1 MLIDKEPAV
10 GSPEHRLI
18 PGLVWAYRCAADG
31 TAERL
36 ADEGLDDTILDHE
49 GLLWLHF
56 SLADARARDWIA
68 SHELLPP
75 AARALILSG
84 DDHVRLDVTDD
95 VVIGVFADIRRTFD
109 GTSEDVGLLRF
120 ALSDRVMISGRRSA
134 LNAVEETRR
143 ALDEGK
149 RLTTPVALL
158 EAIIEKFCDAAA
170 QLSEETADKIDLI
183 EDRIVADRFEDE
195 RLPLA
200 GIRRTTVRMHRQ
212 IMGLHS
218 IFARLERMGRDKLP
232 SPLLEAAHR
241 LATRLDTLHHD
252 IQMLSERARLL
263 QDEVSSRQAAQAN
276 RLLHIIS
283 VLTALLV
290 PPTLVTG
297 IFGMNTKG
305 LPFTEDPNGFLYAI
319 SLCAA
324 SAAGVYLLMRFQRP
338 H

>member
-143 ALDEGK
+143 ALDE
-149 RLTTPVALL
+149 RF
-158 EAIIEKFCDAAA
+158 KFTF
-170 QLSEETADKIDLI
+170 LSKVQDITFPLI
-183 EDRIVADRFEDE
+183 MDGRD
-195 RLPLA
+195 
-200 GIRRTTVRMHRQ
+200 
-212 IMGLHS
+212 
-218 IFARLERMGRDKLP
+218 IFAKAKTGSGKT
-232 SPLLEAAHR
+232 
-241 LATRLDTLHHD
+241 LAFL
-252 IQMLSERARLL
+252 IPA
-263 QDEVSSRQAAQAN
+263 
-276 RLLHIIS
+276 
-283 VLTALLV
+283 V
-290 PPTLVTG
+290 PPIGTAALIATAAFVPILAEQRNRFVHTARIWSLRRPFSQTG
-297 IFGMNTKG
+297 
-305 LPFTEDPNGFLYAI
+305 
-319 SLCAA
+319 
-324 SAAGVYLLMRFQRP
+324 RQRWQ
-338 H
+338 